1 METLQKAKQFFSED
15 KFQKLVGVEI
25 EEVQNGHSVCVLKL
39 NQNHFNADGLVQGGV
54 LFTLA
59 DSAFAI
65 AANSTDCFVVTLST
79 SMQYMTK
86 ATGNFIKATAT
97 LVNTSKHVCFYR
109 VEIVDEVGA
118 LVAVANMTGYIKKR

>member
-1 METLQKAKQFFSED
+1 METLQKAKQFFNND
-15 KFQKLVGVEI
+15 NFQKMVGVEI
-25 EEVQNGHSVCVLKL
+25 EQVQNGYSVCTLKL

-59 DSAFAI
+59 DSAFAV

-86 ATGNFIKATAT
+86 ATGNFLKAIAT
-97 LVNTSKHVCFYR
+97 LVNTSKRVCFYR
-109 VEIVDEVGA
+109 VELFDEIGE
-118 LVAVANMTGYIKKR
+118 LVAVANMTGYIKSR

>member
-1 METLQKAKQFFSED
+1 METLQKARQFFNQD

-25 EEVQNGHSVCVLKL
+25 EQVENGHSVCSL
-39 NQNHFNADGLVQGGV
+39 NLTQDHMNSDGLIQGGV

-59 DSAFAI
+59 DSAFAV

-86 ATGNFIKATAT
+86 ATGNFIKAIAT
-97 LVNTSKHVCFYR
+97 LVNTSKRVCFYR
-109 VEIVDEVGA
+109 VELFDEIGE
-118 LVAVANMTGYIKKR
+118 LVAVANMTGYIKSR